1 MANSSVTVRLSPR
14 DIAMIDKKIHEG
26 YFTSRSDV
34 IRYSIRYLINDL
46 ESKERRLEV
55 FREKAAKENISMKDI
70 VEAVRKARKEV
81 YLEVYGDD

>member
-1 MANSSVTVRLSPR
+1 
-14 DIAMIDKKIHEG
+14 MIDKKIHEG

-46 ESKERRLEV
+46 ESKERRLEI
-55 FREKAAKENISMKDI
+55 FRERAAKENISMKEI
-70 VEAVRKARKEV
+70 IEAVRKARKEV

>member
-1 MANSSVTVRLSPR
+1 MTNSSVTVRLSPR
-14 DIAMIDKKIHEG
+14 DIAIIDKKIHEG